1 MSKSSKE
8 EVESFLS
15 EFLTKLNTF
24 DVLFLNRDKNR
35 EVLLILEISS
45 LKRSEYLKSL
55 KLENYFNG
63 PNKDAYDPESS
74 PNWEFGMEIKGREVY
89 IKINL
94 GKSNK
99 KVVCISFHIAEKK
112 IIYPFK

>member
-35 EVLLILEISS
+35 EALLILEISS
-45 LKRSEYLKSL
+45 LKRYEYLKSL

-63 PNKDAYDPESS
+63 PNDDVYDPESP
-74 PNWEFGMEIKGREVY
+74 PNWEFGMDIKEREVY